1 MPHRRRA
8 QRGQAAVELVALL
21 PLLVLVALLGW
32 QLAVAGYSWTVAG
45 GAARAAARAD
55 EVGAPARA
63 AALAVMPGR
72 YARSARV
79 DARADGSVRVRV
91 DVPGVVPLLP
101 RLGQVTARAG
111 P

>member
-1 MPHRRRA
+1 MPQRRRA

-21 PLLVLVALLGW
+21 PVLILVALVGW
-32 QLAVAGYSWTVAG
+32 QLAVAGYSWTIAS
-45 GAARAAARAD
+45 GAARAAARAG

-72 YARSARV
+72 YARGARV
-79 DARADGSVRVRV
+79 DAGADGSVRVRV
-91 DVPGVVPLLP
+91 TVPRVVPILP
-101 RLGQVTARAG
+101 GLGRVAARAG

>member
-1 MPHRRRA
+1 MPHRCRA

-21 PLLVLVALLGW
+21 PLLILVALVGW
-32 QLAVAGYSWTVAG
+32 QLAVAGYSWTVAS
-45 GAARAAARAD
+45 GAARAAVRAA

-72 YARSARV
+72 CARGARV
-79 DARADGSVRVRV
+79 DAGADGSVRVRV
-91 DVPGVVPLLP
+91 AVPAVVPLVP
-101 RLGQVTARAG
+101 GLGQVTARAG

>member
-21 PLLVLVALLGW
+21 PALVLVALVGW
-32 QLAVAGYSWTVAG
+32 QLAVAGYSWTVAS
-45 GAARAAARAD
+45 GAARAAARAG

-72 YARSARV
+72 YARGAKV
-79 DARADGSVRVRV
+79 NAGADGSVRVRLTV
-91 DVPGVVPLLP
+91 LGVVPLLP
-101 RLGQVTARAG
+101 GLGQVTARVG